1 MFFCILDNFVLKK
14 YSKFS
19 GKKIK
24 STVDSDKVDINIVIS
39 TDTKNIDLS
48 YEGRYVAFN
57 SNNAL
62 YIENT
67 ETRNTNEI
75 LINKDESIIHYTW
88 VENRDILII
97 IVFWILQVWPVVP
110 ESF

>member
-97 IVFWILQVWPVVP
+97 IVF
-110 ESF
+110 